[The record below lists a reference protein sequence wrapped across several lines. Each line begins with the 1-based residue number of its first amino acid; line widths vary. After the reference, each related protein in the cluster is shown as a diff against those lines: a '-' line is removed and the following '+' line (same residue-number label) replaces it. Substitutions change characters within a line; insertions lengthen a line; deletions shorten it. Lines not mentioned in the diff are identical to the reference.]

1 MNSVRRLT
9 LTYTLLVLSICS
21 ALAQIET
28 PVRWNISLRNISQG
42 EYDVVFNATIGKGW
56 HLYSTSLPDGGPTP
70 TSVRWNLTNATLKG
84 PLSYDA
90 EPVSK
95 YDPTFDMQLSWW
107 ERKVT
112 LTQRIHTTGKDFV
125 VGGTLTYMSCN
136 DESCTAPQKEEFSL
150 GGEPNTA
157 TASTNSSVANNGY
170 GGMLWAP
177 VYDTTHPDSIA
188 KTESVGAQQ
197 CASTDNSQYSAWG
210 ARLRNLANI
219 FLMCFIAGFIALLTP
234 CVWPMIP
241 LTVGFF
247 LKKNEHKSAAIGD
260 AFAYGISIIVIYMLL
275 AVVVTAVFGASSL
288 NSFSTSAVCNIVF
301 FLMLVFFG
309 LSLIGTFELTL
320 PVSWVESS
328 EHTAN
333 RSRGLVSIFFMAF
346 TLTLVSFS
354 CTAPIIG
361 TLLVEIASNGSIAGP
376 CVGMFGFSLAL
387 AIPFCLFAIFPTA
400 LQKLPKSGAWMQ
412 TIRVTLGIVELGFSL
427 KFFSVADLAY
437 GWHLLDRNTFL
448 TIWIALSLLLAV
460 YLFAKIIRDNGTAQG
475 TLRIISLRTVII
487 VVAVLFA
494 GYLSRGL
501 LGYPLAKLSAFLP
514 PMEQNTGNNG
524 NIYVPTYNDYEKGME
539 VASATSKYALVDFSG
554 YGCVNCR
561 KMEGSILED
570 KRVKQILAEKFVL
583 IQLMTD
589 DKHELIEPIQ
599 VKESNGKKTTL
610 QSIGD
615 KWSYLQR
622 HKFNTNSQPY
632 FVILSA
638 NGSLL
643 AEPLGYTESVDE
655 FIAFLNSAK
664 SK

>member
-1 MNSVRRLT
+1 MGF
-9 LTYTLLVLSICS
+9 CS

-28 PVRWNISLRNISQG
+28 PVKWKVTLQNISQG
-42 EYDVVFNATIGKGW
+42 EYDVVFNGTITKGW
-56 HLYSTSLPDGGPTP
+56 HLYSTSMPDGGPTP
-70 TSVRWNLTNATLKG
+70 TSVRWNLTNATLVG
-84 PLSYDA
+84 PLSYDK

-107 ERKVT
+107 EDKVI
-112 LTQRIHTTGKDFV
+112 LVQRIHTTTKDFV

-150 GGEPNTA
+150 GGEPNT
-157 TASTNSSVANNGY
+157 STVSDNSSVANNNY
-170 GGMLWAP
+170 GGMLWTP
-177 VYDTTHPDSIA
+177 VYDTTSA
-188 KTESVGAQQ
+188 
-197 CASTDNSQYSAWG
+197 DNSAKVKSIDNPQTANTEGYQYNAWS
-210 ARLRNLANI
+210 ARLCNLAHI
-219 FLMCFIAGFIALLTP
+219 FIMCFIAGFIALLTP

-247 LKKNEHKSAAIGD
+247 LKRNENKRTAISQ

-275 AVVVTAVFGASSL
+275 AVVVTALFGASSL

-328 EHTAN
+328 ENTAN

-412 TIRVTLGIVELGFSL
+412 TIRVTLGFIELGFSL

-437 GWHLLDRNTFL
+437 GWHLLDRNTFII
-448 TIWIALSLLLAV
+448 IWIALSLLLAV
-460 YLFAKIIRDNGTAQG
+460 YITAKIIRDNGTSQG
-475 TLRIISLRTVII
+475 TINTIALRTVII
-487 VVAVLFA
+487 VVSLLFS

-501 LGYPLAKLSAFLP
+501 LGYPLQRLSAFLP
-514 PMEQNTGNNG
+514 PMEQSAEDNG
-524 NIYVPTYNDYEKGME
+524 NIYVSKYNDYETGME
-539 VASATSKYALVDFSG
+539 IASATSKYALVDFSG

-570 KRVKQILAEKFVL
+570 KRVKKILAEKFVL

-589 DKHELIEPIQ
+589 DKHELIEPIHI
-599 VKESNGKKTTL
+599 KESDGKETTL
-610 QSIGD
+610 LSIGD

-622 HKFNTNSQPY
+622 YKFNTNSQPY

-643 AEPLGYTESVDE
+643 AEPMGYTESADE
-655 FIAFLNSAK
+655 FIAFLHSVK
-664 SK
+664 VK